1 MKATGGS
8 AASKSHRSSP
18 QVKGVINSEA
28 EGDPRVQPK
37 HPGPTKPDVGNIIIF
52 MLTRQQTSQMLS
64 FNFLVS
70 VLHTA

>member
-1 MKATGGS
+1 MKATSGS

-18 QVKGVINSEA
+18 QVKGVINDEA

-37 HPGPTKPDVGNIIIF
+37 YPRPTKLDVGNIIIF
-52 MLTRQQTSQMLS
+52 MLTRQQSSQILS

-70 VLHTA
+70 VLHSA